1 VFFVIS
7 GYVVS
12 ASLGCNV
19 HRSFPGFLL
28 HFYARRMM
36 RILPTLLL
44 CLLVTALA
52 TALLIPVARVRRS
65 GIMVWIGKL
74 SYSIYLWH
82 WPAYAST
89 IQATVGSRLTDQ
101 EATQLSEL
109 LGKLLG

>member
-1 VFFVIS
+1 MFFVIS

-19 HRSFPGFLL
+19 QRSFPGFLL
-28 HFYARRMM
+28 HFHVRRMM
-36 RILPTLLL
+36 RILPTLRL
-44 CLLVTALA
+44 CLLVTAQA
-52 TALLIPVARVRRS
+52 TALLIPIARVRRS

-82 WPAYAST
+82 WPVYASA
-89 IQATVGSRLTDQ
+89 IQNAVESRLTDH
-101 EATQLSEL
+101 EATQFSEL